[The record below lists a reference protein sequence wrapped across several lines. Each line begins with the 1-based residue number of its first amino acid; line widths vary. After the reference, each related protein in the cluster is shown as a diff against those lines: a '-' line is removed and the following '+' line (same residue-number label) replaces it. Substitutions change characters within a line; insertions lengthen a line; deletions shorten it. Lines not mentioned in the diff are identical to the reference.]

1 MTQAGKEALRR
12 IKLKDTYTVLLLLD
26 DSHYDEEDEKQGIR
40 RFYLKSFQLDD
51 RKNNEISSLLESQAI
66 LKQYLDQLV
75 PEHVTYEEFWSRY
88 FYRCDEARVQFE
100 WDVEEAAMKSR
111 DGTLRAM

>member
-12 IKLKDTYTVLLLLD
+12 MKLKDTYTTPLLD
-26 DSHYDEEDEKQGIR
+26 DLYDEEDEKQGIR
-40 RFYLKSFQLDD
+40 RLYLKSFQMDD
-51 RKNNEISSLLESQAI
+51 TQKKEISSRLESHAI
-66 LKQYLDQLV
+66 LNQYLDQLV
-75 PEHVTYEEFWSRY
+75 PEHVTYEDFWSRY